1 MQRLADGGRELS
13 VLYQNMVKYALML
26 EFAKETLALLP
37 FLFVTYLI
45 LEAVESQGGGALERF
60 VGRARAVGPA
70 AGALAGA
77 IPQCGVAASA
87 ASFYAGGI
95 ISVGTL
101 TAVFLSTSDELL
113 PVLVSKHVPPEL
125 MAKIVLLKIAAAIV
139 AGFSI
144 DAFLRLIRHSRRHVD
159 VECLCEHSRCGCRER
174 KGILVPAMIHT
185 AEIFAFI
192 VIVSGAIELAMHFF
206 GEDCLLSLK
215 LNSPVVGELV
225 AGLLGLVP
233 NCAIS
238 VAGAELY
245 CQGAMSA
252 GALMASSFTGSGL
265 GLLVLFRTNRDI
277 KENLAV
283 LAAIYT
289 LGTLLGFIS
298 GRFI

>member
-1 MQRLADGGRELS
+1 
-13 VLYQNMVKYALML
+13 ML

-45 LEAVESQGGGALERF
+45 LEAVEAHGGNALERF
-60 VGRARAVGPA
+60 VKRAHAVGPA

-77 IPQCGVAASA
+77 IPQCGVSAAA
-87 ASFYAGGI
+87 ASFYAGGV

-101 TAVFLSTSDELL
+101 VAVFLSTSDELL
-113 PVLVSKHVPPEL
+113 PVLISKQVPSGL
-125 MAKIVLLKIAAAIV
+125 MAKIVVLKLSAAVV
-139 AGFSI
+139 AGFAI
-144 DAFLRLIRHSRRHVD
+144 NALMRLLRHKRRNVN

-185 AEIFAFI
+185 TEIFVFI
-192 VIVSGAIELAMHFF
+192 VLVSGAIELAMHFF
-206 GEDCLLSLK
+206 GENCLLSLR
-215 LNSPVVGELV
+215 LNTPVVGELM